1 MGNIVRYITQDG
13 SAFVIAANTTEM
25 VREMEKFTSRQQL
38 LLPLLADL

>member
-25 VREMEKFTSRQQL
+25 VREMEKIR
-38 LLPLLADL
+38 ADLPVPPATG